1 MQGLSG
7 GLGKPATA
15 RGWRRTGLRAGM
27 LALGAWVGLAA
38 LAADAMPPSAQPA
51 LGLAGPLPGAG
62 DFLRPF
68 ETPLPLQ
75 VRGASGVQRVEA
87 LHCQDWLQHRLQT
100 VGSDNDAAW
109 RVVRHQTVPC
119 EAMAVLA
126 GARPAA
132 RSALPPAFDKAL
144 ATALYPGA
152 LWPALSPQE
161 QRRLAASSA
170 SLARSS
176 GAARWSPGPDGSL
189 VLSRPQW
196 RVHLRL
202 LARGDFDA
210 DGWEDAA
217 FAWQGEALAGSY
229 ADSRL
234 VLLTRKPGDK
244 ALRLLDPGP
253 LLAAQQAR
261 ARK

>member
-7 GLGKPATA
+7 GASRAAAGP
-15 RGWRRTGLRAGM
+15 RRPGTGLRA
-27 LALGAWVGLAA
+27 AA
-38 LAADAMPPSAQPA
+38 LALVAGVGFAAAAMPPVAQPA
-51 LGLAGPLPGAG
+51 LGLAGPLPEAA

-75 VRGASGVQRVEA
+75 VRAADGLRRIEA
-87 LHCQDWLQHRLQT
+87 RHCKDWLQHRLQT
-100 VGSDNDAAW
+100 EGSDNDAAW
-109 RVVRHQTVPC
+109 RVVRYQTVPC

-126 GARPAA
+126 GARPALQ
-132 RSALPPAFDKAL
+132 SALPPAFDKAL

-152 LWPALSPQE
+152 LWPALSAQE
-161 QRRLAASSA
+161 QRRLASPALN
-170 SLARSS
+170 LARSS
-176 GAARWSPGPDGSL
+176 GAARWAPGPDRSL
-189 VLSRPQW
+189 VLTRARW
-196 RVHLRL
+196 RVHMRL
-202 LARGDFDA
+202 LARADFDG

-234 VLLTRKPGDK
+234 VLLTRKAGDK
-244 ALRLLDPGP
+244 ALRLMDAGP
-253 LLAAQQAR
+253 LLAAQQAG